1 MDMAKH
7 DVKQA
12 KTTEQIERRAVL
24 YQQQVELFDDECNNV
39 RQIQS
44 VSMHFINNAIT
55 GHQTRGRI
63 AQYQDNSFKRSHR
76 LDAL

>member
-24 YQQQVELFDDECNNV
+24 YQQQVEIFDEHCNKVGKLSTHPN
-39 RQIQS
+39 
-44 VSMHFINNAIT
+44 
-55 GHQTRGRI
+55 
-63 AQYQDNSFKRSHR
+63 R
-76 LDAL
+76 LS